1 MEETQQLVNSIIEGI
16 QDKKGHGII
25 VADLRKIEGAVCKYF
40 VICQGGSPMQV
51 QAIAESVEDFAREKE
66 GEKPVHVAGVD
77 NALWIAMDYS
87 DVMVHI
93 FQPEQRKYYDIEGLW
108 KDAPMQAVPD
118 ID

>member
-51 QAIAESVEDFAREKE
+51 QAIA
-66 GEKPVHVAGVD
+66 
-77 NALWIAMDYS
+77 
-87 DVMVHI
+87 
-93 FQPEQRKYYDIEGLW
+93 
-108 KDAPMQAVPD
+108 
-118 ID
+118 

>member
-1 MEETQQLVNSIIEGI
+1 
-16 QDKKGHGII
+16 
-25 VADLRKIEGAVCKYF
+25 
-40 VICQGGSPMQV
+40 MQV
-51 QAIAESVEDFAREKE
+51 QAIAESVGDFAREKE
-66 GEKPVHVAGVD
+66 GEKPVNVAGVD